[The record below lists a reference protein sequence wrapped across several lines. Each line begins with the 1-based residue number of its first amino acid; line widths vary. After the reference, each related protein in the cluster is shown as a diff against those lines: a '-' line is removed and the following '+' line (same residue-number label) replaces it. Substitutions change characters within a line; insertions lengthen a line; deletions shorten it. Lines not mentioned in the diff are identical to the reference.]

1 MNMTTYFD
9 ELNNMAESVGNQG
22 MIDHIEQRT
31 AEWHKARCGKVTASR
46 INAVMNILKNGDSGA
61 ERRKYIGQ
69 LICERLTGEPTPH
82 FENEAMRHGTET
94 EPQARNAYVLKTAH
108 LVDEVGFIE
117 HGLIGEDGLIEIK
130 CPETYT
136 HIETLKTGE
145 IKQDYIYQMQW
156 QMACTGRKWCDFVS
170 YDNRLPEKMQ
180 MFIKRINR
188 DENLIERI
196 AKEVMAINK
205 EIETTLQNLEQYANG
220 GNANV

>member
-1 MNMTTYFD
+1 M
-9 ELNNMAESVGNQG
+9 
-22 MIDHIEQRT
+22 EQRT

-117 HGLIGEDGLIEIK
+117 HPSIPNAGASPDGLIGEDGLIEIK